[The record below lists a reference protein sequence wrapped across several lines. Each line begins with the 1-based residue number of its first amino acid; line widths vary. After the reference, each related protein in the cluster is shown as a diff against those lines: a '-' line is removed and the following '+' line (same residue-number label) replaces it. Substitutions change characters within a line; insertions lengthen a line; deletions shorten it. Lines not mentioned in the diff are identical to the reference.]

1 MRTAL
6 TRSLLVVLLA
16 LTAAATLPAQNA
28 SSQKFEGILNDY
40 SDAANAAGAWHMAGE
55 WSVHIKGNSGKA
67 DFVASIAMVR
77 VPSGASPHTHHVTLS
92 NAGVTELANGT
103 GYRIEGQPT
112 ITVSGNL
119 APFTGSP
126 TTIDIIG
133 GTAVLP
139 SNIRV
144 AFQGGAAG
152 HFGADPVE
160 GVVELHPSPI
170 AR

>member
-1 MRTAL
+1 MRIAL
-6 TRSLLVVLLA
+6 SRTLLVVLLA
-16 LTAAATLPAQNA
+16 LTAAVTLPAQNA

-77 VPSGASPHTHHVTLS
+77 VPSGASPHTHHITLS
-92 NAGVTELANGT
+92 NAAVSELANGT
-103 GYRIEGQPT
+103 GYLIEGQPR
-112 ITVSGNL
+112 ITTSGNL
-119 APFTGSP
+119 AGFTGSP
-126 TTIDIIG
+126 TSIELVG

-139 SNIRV
+139 SNIRIT
-144 AFQGGAAG
+144 FQGGAAG

-160 GVVELHPSPI
+160 GVVELDRAS
-170 AR
+170 